1 MHSET
6 WISYHFHVIKY
17 PSFVCFSKHLKWKL
31 ILNPRAV
38 QNQALAQTWEQ
49 AGPKRSFASCTLLPK
64 NSKSGNDDG
73 TSGKK
78 KKNQCLK
85 DDSDQILLSW
95 APGECTQ
102 SLPAAGIFP
111 QHSAQWA
118 SNNPTPVTGSV
129 NPPARSYKGRRSPQ
143 RGCLFRKGAH
153 PAVRR
158 DDVSRSGGQRQGR
171 VVGTGRSHPP
181 GE

>member
-1 MHSET
+1 MWATQPVLTPQLCCGRWKAATDKTQANKCSSVP
-6 WISYHFHVIKY
+6 IKLYLCALRNMDFLPFSHVIKY

-49 AGPKRSFASCTLLPK
+49 AGPKWSFASCTFLPK

-73 TSGKK
+73 TSGK

-102 SLPAAGIFP
+102 SLPATGIFP
-111 QHSAQWA
+111 QHSPQWA
-118 SNNPTPVTGSV
+118 SNNPTPVPGSV
-129 NPPARSYKGRRSPQ
+129 NPPA
-143 RGCLFRKGAH
+143 LL
-153 PAVRR
+153 
-158 DDVSRSGGQRQGR
+158 
-171 VVGTGRSHPP
+171 
-181 GE
+181 